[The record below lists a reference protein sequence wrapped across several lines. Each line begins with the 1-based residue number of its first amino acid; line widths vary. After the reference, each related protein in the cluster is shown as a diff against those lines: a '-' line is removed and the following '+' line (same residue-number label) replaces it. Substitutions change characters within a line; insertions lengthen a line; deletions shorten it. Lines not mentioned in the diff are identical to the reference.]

1 MPEETPSASIA
12 DLTTLDQS
20 VLSSAGSVGRY
31 RLRQRLGEGGMGE
44 VWLAEQTEPVRR
56 QVALKVIKA
65 GMDSAQVIARFA
77 AERQALA
84 LMDHPAIARVFDGGV
99 TPQGRPFFAMEYVRG
114 EPITTYCDRH
124 RLSTEDRLALFL
136 ELCEGVQHA
145 HHKGIIHRDLK
156 PSNVLVT
163 IQGDRPAPKIIDF
176 GVAKATARQ
185 LTDQVLLTEL
195 GTPIGT
201 AEYMSPEQAE
211 MGALDIDTR
220 TDVYALGV
228 TLYELLTGALPFAS
242 RELRA
247 AGPTE
252 IHRIIR
258 EKEPK
263 RPSTRVTEL
272 ALESAEAARNRDTEP
287 RRLAG
292 RLRGDLDWI
301 TMKALEKDRTRRYGS
316 ASEMAADIRRHLA
329 NEPVLAGPPSVF
341 YRARKFWQRHRVG
354 VAASAALLAL
364 FVALSVVTSI
374 QAVRIARER
383 DRANEEAR
391 AKEQI
396 AGFMKQLFKVSDP
409 SQARGSTVTAREILD
424 EGLRTIDVTLGD
436 QPALRAELT
445 SEMGEVYDS
454 LGLYVEAERLKRQ
467 AVALRRQALGPEHL
481 KTLVDTRT
489 LAALLDIRF
498 GRHEEA
504 AELLVPTLATAKRA
518 LGGDHDETLKI
529 ESALATALSGERRE
543 REAESLFLDVVDRR
557 KRLSGAD
564 HPATL
569 VALNNLSGLYHAQER
584 YEDSARLDAE
594 ILEARRRTL
603 GETHPQTID
612 AMNNLAYC
620 LIALKRYDEA
630 RGVLERAIALGEK
643 VWGVTHP
650 QFGLL
655 LHTRGELA
663 AARGDL
669 KAAEADLLRALQSYD
684 RREYAN
690 YRPLALY
697 ELAQVEARLGKTDP
711 AIGHLERALATG
723 YRPSGS
729 APPFSED
736 PKLASLRAHPR
747 FEALAA
753 GAGEPTRTGRA
764 PE

>member
-1 MPEETPSASIA
+1 MPEDTPSPSITER
-12 DLTTLDQS
+12 TTLEQA
-20 VLSSAGSVGRY
+20 VVTSAGSMGRY
-31 RLRQRLGEGGMGE
+31 RLLQRLGEGGMGE

-65 GMDSAQVIARFA
+65 GMDSAQVVARFE

-84 LMDHPAIARVFDGGV
+84 LMDHAAIARVFDGGV
-99 TPQGRPFFAMEYVRG
+99 TPQGRPFFAMEHVRG
-114 EPITTYCDRH
+114 EPVTTYCDRH

-145 HHKGIIHRDLK
+145 HQKGIIHRDLK
-156 PSNVLVT
+156 PSNILVT
-163 IQGDRPAPKIIDF
+163 IQGDRPVPKIIDF

-185 LTDQVLLTEL
+185 LTDQALLTEL
-195 GTPIGT
+195 GAPIGT

-247 AGPTE
+247 GGPTE

-258 EKEPK
+258 EKEPP
-263 RPSTRVTEL
+263 RPSTRVTQL
-272 ALESAEAARNRDTEP
+272 ARESAEAARNRDTEP

-329 NEPVLAGPPSVF
+329 HQPVLAGPPRAL

-354 VAASAALLAL
+354 VAASAALVLL
-364 FVALSVVTSI
+364 FVAFSVVTSI

-396 AGFMKQLFKVSDP
+396 AGFLKQLFQVSDP

-424 EGLRTIDVTLGD
+424 EGVRKIEVTLGD

-454 LGLYVEAERLKRQ
+454 LGLYVEAVRLKRQ
-467 AVALRRQALGPEHL
+467 ALALRRQVLGPDHG
-481 KTLVDTRT
+481 KTLADTRM

-498 GRHEEA
+498 RRGQEA
-504 AELLVPTLATAKRA
+504 EGLLVPALAVAKRA
-518 LGGDHDETLKI
+518 LGADHDETLKI
-529 ESALATALSGERRE
+529 ESALATALSGQRRQE
-543 REAESLFLDVVDRR
+543 EAEPLFLDVLDRR
-557 KRLSGAD
+557 RRAFGSD

-569 VALNNLSGLYHAQER
+569 VALNNLSGLYHARER
-584 YEDSARLDAE
+584 HEDSLRLDRE

-603 GETHPQTID
+603 GEDHPQTID
-612 AMNNLAYC
+612 ALNNLAYS
-620 LIALKRYDEA
+620 LTALKRHDEA
-630 RGVLERAIALGEK
+630 RAVLERAIGLGEK
-643 VWGVTHP
+643 VWGVNHP
-650 QFGLL
+650 QYGLL

-663 AARGDL
+663 AAMGDL
-669 KAAEADLLRALQSYD
+669 AGAEPDLLRALQAYD
-684 RREYAN
+684 QREYAT

-697 ELAQVEARLGKTDP
+697 ELAQVSARLGKTE
-711 AIGHLERALATG
+711 AALGFLERALDQG
-723 YRPSGS
+723 YAPTGS
-729 APPFSED
+729 APPFVED
-736 PKLASLRAHPR
+736 PQLASLRAHPR
-747 FEALAA
+747 FEALAD
-753 GAGEPTRTGRA
+753 RVGRRGLKA
-764 PE
+764 P